1 MKILDEDLL
10 LKYDVHIEKKFN
22 TDGTI
27 LYNLKGNKNEVEE
40 ILDILIDRSSHDYQ
54 INQVKSRNKNNINYN
69 ILFMNKPEL
78 KQDITELTDNN
89 NLCDIN

>member
-40 ILDILIDRSSHDYQ
+40 ILDILIDRSSHD
-54 INQVKSRNKNNINYN
+54 
-69 ILFMNKPEL
+69 
-78 KQDITELTDNN
+78 
-89 NLCDIN
+89 

>member
-1 MKILDEDLL
+1 MKIFDEDLL

-54 INQVKSRNKNNINYN
+54 INQVKSSNKNNINYN

>member
-27 LYNLKGNKNEVEE
+27 LYDLKGNQNEVEE
-40 ILDILIDRSSHDYQ
+40 ILDILINRSVHDYQ
-54 INQVKSRNKNNINYN
+54 INRIKSRNKNNINYN